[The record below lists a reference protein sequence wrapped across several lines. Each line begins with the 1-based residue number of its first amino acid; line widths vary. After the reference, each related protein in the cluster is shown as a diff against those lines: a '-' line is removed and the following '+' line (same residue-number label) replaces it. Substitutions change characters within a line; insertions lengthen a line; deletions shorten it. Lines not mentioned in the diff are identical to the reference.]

1 MRASY
6 VEQHLSRRL
15 LPKWQPD
22 LQQSVFPG
30 CRHDTG
36 GDQFLESQAVAD
48 FLQDLPAMPSQ
59 RRSSEQREQRSA
71 RELCRGSDISNL
83 PYPSVRPT
91 YAQAPILDERRSLRS
106 ERIN

>member
-6 VEQHLSRRL
+6 VEQHLSRGL
-15 LPKWQPD
+15 IPKWQPD
-22 LQQSVFPG
+22 LQQSVFLG
-30 CRHDTG
+30 CRHDIG

-83 PYPSVRPT
+83 PYPSVRPN
-91 YAQAPILDERRSLRS
+91 YAQAPILDER
-106 ERIN
+106 

>member
-1 MRASY
+1 MRTTY

-48 FLQDLPAMPSQ
+48 FP
-59 RRSSEQREQRSA
+59 
-71 RELCRGSDISNL
+71 
-83 PYPSVRPT
+83 
-91 YAQAPILDERRSLRS
+91 
-106 ERIN
+106 